1 MYLAV
6 LVHSTDLDA
15 RWIRKTLKLT
25 ARTTTWSYK
34 LCRNRGTSWKSDVI
48 INVSHINKLISKG
61 HGHNFSRIIFF
72 CFYAL
77 GIYILNDQMI

>member
-1 MYLAV
+1 MG
-6 LVHSTDLDA
+6 
-15 RWIRKTLKLT
+15 KTLKLT
-25 ARTTTWSYK
+25 AWLELQLGVISYA
-34 LCRNRGTSWKSDVI
+34 NRASSWKSDVI

-61 HGHNFSRIIFF
+61 HGHNFSQIIFF